1 MTDAT
6 RTEATRSG
14 RRSRA
19 PGLRGVLAGAYG
31 PLALAALAALGLGA
45 CMDQA
50 VDVRLK
56 LLTPDSLL
64 DERLLAE
71 LAEREFD
78 GRIEATLEERLGRPI
93 DPALADVGRLLFFDP
108 ILSLTGDNSCSGC
121 HGPNVS
127 FNDSKAIAV
136 GVGNNGVVG
145 PGRRGPHNRRRA
157 PTVINA
163 AFYPRLMWDSRFA
176 STSLDPFDN
185 SRGFEFPAP
194 EGGSLSHLDH
204 LLMAQAYTPVV
215 NRVEMAGGFSGDNV
229 AMRAEVAGRVD
240 RVAGY
245 RARFAEVFPEIE
257 AGSAVGYEHVARA
270 LAEFQ
275 FTLVRAD
282 APIDRYARGDS
293 SALTA
298 NQKQGALL
306 FFGRA
311 MCGECHLVRGH
322 FNQMFSDFEG
332 HVLGVPQIVPTL
344 GNVPF
349 DGPGADED
357 YGVGGETGRDSDR
370 YRFRT
375 QPLRNVALQPSFMHN
390 GAFLCLEDAVR
401 QHLEPVRMARSYT
414 PDELDPTLQR
424 LGPIEPVLSR
434 LAPLIETPPALVE
447 EELDLVVDF
456 VRHGLTDPDAEPEAL
471 RHLVPATVPS
481 GLPVHDFEFDAR
493 RPRCGR

>member
-1 MTDAT
+1 V
-6 RTEATRSG
+6 
-14 RRSRA
+14 RA
-19 PGLRGVLAGAYG
+19 RARYSLLAG
-31 PLALAALAALGLGA
+31 LATAALAA
-45 CMDQA
+45 CSDEA
-50 VDVRLK
+50 VDVRLR

-71 LAEREFD
+71 LAERDFD

-93 DPALADVGRLLFFDP
+93 DPDLGDLGRLLFFDP
-108 ILSLTGDNSCSGC
+108 VLSLTRDNSCSGC
-121 HGPNVS
+121 HGPNAS
-127 FNDSKAIAV
+127 FNGSKPIEI
-136 GVGNNGVVG
+136 GIGNNGVVG

-157 PTVINA
+157 PTLINA
-163 AFYPRLMWDSRFA
+163 AFYPRLMWDSRFSSA
-176 STSLDPFDN
+176 SLDPFDN

-194 EGGSLSHLDH
+194 EGASLSHLDH
-204 LLMAQAYTPVV
+204 LLVAQAFTPVV
-215 NRVEMAGGFSGDNV
+215 NRVEMAGGFAGDND
-229 AMRAEVAGRVD
+229 AMRTEIASRVD
-240 RVAGY
+240 QVAEY
-245 RARFAEVFPEIE
+245 RARFARIFPDIE
-257 AGSAVGYEHVARA
+257 AGAAVGYEHVARA

-282 APIDRYARGDS
+282 APVDRYARGDS
-293 SALTA
+293 SALTEH
-298 NQKQGALL
+298 QKQGALL

-322 FNQMFSDFEG
+322 FNQMFSDFEN

-390 GAFLCLEDAVR
+390 GAFVCLEDAIR
-401 QHLEPVRMARSYT
+401 QHLEPARMARSYT
-414 PDELDPTLQR
+414 PDRLDETLRR

-434 LAPLIETPPALVE
+434 LAPLIEDPPELAEV
-447 EELDLVVDF
+447 ELDLVVDF
-456 VRHGLTDPDAEPEAL
+456 VRHGLTDPDAAPEAL

-481 GLPVHDFEFDAR
+481 GLSVHDFEWGAR
-493 RPRCGR
+493 RSACGS